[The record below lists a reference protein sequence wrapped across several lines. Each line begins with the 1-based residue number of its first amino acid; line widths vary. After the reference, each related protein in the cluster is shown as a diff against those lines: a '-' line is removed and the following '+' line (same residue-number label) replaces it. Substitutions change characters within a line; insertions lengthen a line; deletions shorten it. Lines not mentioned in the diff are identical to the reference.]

1 MKILVFKNFRCILK
15 LIRNF
20 ISGVEIITIGIG
32 LCLKNI
38 FHLFYLACLTLMA
51 MACYVYFLT
60 VFASIIIAGLG
71 ALIMGFVFVLKLF
84 SLKKGMSKYTI
95 SNSFIHF
102 IVFKTD
108 WVNVHMM
115 AIAKIILIYFINFKN
130 IGGCELNILFI
141 FFTLFYTALLFVC
154 SDFVIQIMFNIQ
166 QGVFTIAKGL
176 ENWNINNCKDNEENN
191 TNINNVNNVN
201 GTGDQGIFSSLDEKI
216 IFPNLNISGI
226 LSDTGIIGTG
236 DLYGGGKS
244 QLNSKGTQGVG
255 IVGLFLDKNFLVN
268 NNYRF
273 RFKGH
278 VINKNNLNNFI
289 RFYSTMKD
297 NENVIDNFS
306 NRKFKSEAAAKYLTR
321 DKQKQKKILTP
332 IEKEILTA
340 LIGTVGFKSYDSL
353 CYLGNLVE
361 LLDNRE
367 LLTGN
372 LGRFLSSLSD
382 KSVHTALV
390 VLRWVDGLSGE
401 LAGVT
406 IGDSLELTTNT
417 SPKLLGSKIV
427 IQIEEVLRK
436 YGVEMEE
443 CEVIIM
449 HRKWLDL
456 SAFTT
461 DIATISQ
468 TIDSTIIKE
477 LYKIETQD
485 LGIQKRLD
493 RWSIGRYNSIKM
505 GEYGEEIIEN
515 GDVIG
520 YKMFNDEAV
529 VVKDIEDENGVKS
542 KLVTVKEIIDGK
554 LVIDGNSNKD
564 LIQWIDTKTDFGFI
578 REMDKV
584 KKYFNREGKLDYSDG
599 EYYFPDYPV
608 TDLEFELDS
617 KVGAIDFETFG
628 DNGLGNQNVL

>member
-1 MKILVFKNFRCILK
+1 MKIMDFKIFRCILK

-20 ISGVEIITIGIG
+20 ILGVEIITIGLG

-201 GTGDQGIFSSLDEKI
+201 GTGDQGTFSSLDEKI

-255 IVGLFLDKNFLVN
+255 IVGLFSSVPNIFGKQMIGIKLNLYNFGNGRSYSTGSNGNVMGMGKGKGKGKDRLNSNDFEMFFNNDQSVN
-268 NNYRF
+268 ISTNI
-273 RFKGH
+273 KK
-278 VINKNNLNNFI
+278 IKKSDSIELNKNQNLNN
-289 RFYSTMKD
+289 
-297 NENVIDNFS
+297 V
-306 NRKFKSEAAAKYLTR
+306 
-321 DKQKQKKILTP
+321 KKEDI
-332 IEKEILTA
+332 
-340 LIGTVGFKSYDSL
+340 SL
-353 CYLGNLVE
+353 L
-361 LLDNRE
+361 
-367 LLTGN
+367 
-372 LGRFLSSLSD
+372 
-382 KSVHTALV
+382 
-390 VLRWVDGLSGE
+390 
-401 LAGVT
+401 
-406 IGDSLELTTNT
+406 
-417 SPKLLGSKIV
+417 
-427 IQIEEVLRK
+427 
-436 YGVEMEE
+436 
-443 CEVIIM
+443 
-449 HRKWLDL
+449 
-456 SAFTT
+456 
-461 DIATISQ
+461 
-468 TIDSTIIKE
+468 
-477 LYKIETQD
+477 
-485 LGIQKRLD
+485 
-493 RWSIGRYNSIKM
+493 
-505 GEYGEEIIEN
+505 
-515 GDVIG
+515 
-520 YKMFNDEAV
+520 
-529 VVKDIEDENGVKS
+529 KDIKKDI
-542 KLVTVKEIIDGK
+542 LVNINLIEI
-554 LVIDGNSNKD
+554 
-564 LIQWIDTKTDFGFI
+564 
-578 REMDKV
+578 
-584 KKYFNREGKLDYSDG
+584 
-599 EYYFPDYPV
+599 
-608 TDLEFELDS
+608 
-617 KVGAIDFETFG
+617 
-628 DNGLGNQNVL
+628 